1 MFDPTCKPYKRFMLG
16 GLYQK
21 ECGGNYPL
29 DANNNKN
36 MEEVESR
43 GYYEVKWI
51 NFHRLPLPPV

>member
-1 MFDPTCKPYKRFMLG
+1 MLG